1 MEQKYDQLDEH
12 DIEFLVDKIKQGDKE
27 AFMKVVN
34 LYQKKIFALTY
45 SMVRERE
52 DALDLV
58 QEAFLRLY
66 EKIYSYRKGENFNA
80 WLMQIVR
87 NLSIDFLRRKKSR
100 KSDSLESLDIERED
114 LSAPNENPGKFSPR
128 EMIYQAAAELPER
141 QRLVFIFHH
150 FEDLKYEEIATR
162 LNISI
167 GTVKSLHFKAIKKMR
182 RILAPQLGGES

>member
-114 LSAPNENPGKFSPR
+114 LSSPNENPGKFSPR

>member
-1 MEQKYDQLDEH
+1 MEQKYDQLDEP

-100 KSDSLESLDIERED
+100 KSGSLESLDIERED

>member
-1 MEQKYDQLDEH
+1 MEQKYDQLDEP